1 MIVDEKALLGRNS
14 IKMVSYCSF
23 WTSDSS
29 SIDFWKGWIPDCCFL
44 EKELIPIPN
53 IPEAGFPSME
63 KTIPYLFAT
72 FVLLLLHSHDLHDNP
87 PEDQNVKL
95 KEENR
100 PMWTQ
105 WKFFLVSI
113 MIILVIFT
121 YKFNQHDKY
130 YKYPDQTIGRR
141 HPAALMKT
149 QNKTKTG

>member
-1 MIVDEKALLGRNS
+1 MIFDEKALLGRNS
-14 IKMVSYCSF
+14 IKMVSHCSF
-23 WTSDSS
+23 SD
-29 SIDFWKGWIPDCCFL
+29 FELFL
-44 EKELIPIPN
+44 GRFLKRLDPRLLFSREG
-53 IPEAGFPSME
+53 ADS
-63 KTIPYLFAT
+63 KTQHSGSRISFAT
-72 FVLLLLHSHDLHDNP
+72 FVLLLLHSHHLLDNP

-95 KEENR
+95 KKENR
-100 PMWTQ
+100 PMWTP

-149 QNKTKTG
+149 QNKTETG